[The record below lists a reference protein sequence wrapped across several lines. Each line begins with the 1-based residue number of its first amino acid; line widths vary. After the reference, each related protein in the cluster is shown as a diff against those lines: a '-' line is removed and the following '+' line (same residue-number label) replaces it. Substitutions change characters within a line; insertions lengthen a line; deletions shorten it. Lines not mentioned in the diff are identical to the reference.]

1 VTVYL
6 PATRDQLRT
15 WLDAGSAEPDDGIG
29 YAVTPALVEA
39 VGEADEEEL
48 TLTALGAAAR
58 ASIALGRNRGEAGPL
73 ATVLV
78 VDVEPAGPIAGGHPA
93 RVAQV
98 AVPRDRFL
106 AGYLGDRSLTDAI
119 DPKGAQSPD
128 DDSALGIRLAW
139 YAVQE
144 LPDLFG

>member
-1 VTVYL
+1 M
-6 PATRDQLRT
+6 
-15 WLDAGSAEPDDGIG
+15 AEPVDGVG
-29 YAVTPALVEA
+29 FAVTPALVEA

-58 ASIALGRNRGEAGPL
+58 ASIALARSAGEEGPE

-78 VDVEPAGPIAGGHPA
+78 VDVEAGTPQAGGHPA
-93 RVAQV
+93 RVSQV

-106 AGYLGDRSLTDAI
+106 AGYLGDPAI
-119 DPKGAQSPD
+119 SAEVDPLGPQSPD

-144 LPDLFG
+144 LPDLFA